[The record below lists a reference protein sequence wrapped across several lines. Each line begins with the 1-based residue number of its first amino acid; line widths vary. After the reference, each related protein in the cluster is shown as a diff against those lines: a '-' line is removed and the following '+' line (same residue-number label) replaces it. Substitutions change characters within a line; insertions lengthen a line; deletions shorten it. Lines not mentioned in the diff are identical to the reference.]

1 MSWKEAHKLEFRM
14 TNCVIMCQ
22 YISTLKTK
30 HSRGDVK
37 RGPTS
42 LCDVDQPYKSSLVYT
57 WYTRYNAGQLQACVL
72 SGFLQLMAI
81 TIITIELH
89 THGLI
94 HTWFIDVYYIVFF
107 NTKER
112 GGWMV
117 VKMTADV
124 HRQTVS
130 APGLSHWC
138 SEQYQFVR
146 KRFL

>member
-1 MSWKEAHKLEFRM
+1 MFVSYVADFLFVGKIKPAFFIAKEEVIFIEKSFVLIFLLEE
-14 TNCVIMCQ
+14 NYLPIL
-22 YISTLKTK
+22 STY
-30 HSRGDVK
+30 V
-37 RGPTS
+37 
-42 LCDVDQPYKSSLVYT
+42 VYT

-112 GGWMV
+112 GG
-117 VKMTADV
+117 
-124 HRQTVS
+124 
-130 APGLSHWC
+130 
-138 SEQYQFVR
+138 
-146 KRFL
+146 